1 MSEHNQK
8 VEPLRFEP
16 AAVSVADAE
25 GDASHILGRHRWKL
39 PLAASVLA
47 TLAVLVF
54 FWLPSQVNRDAVRA
68 AVAEGT
74 PTRPRTSSVE
84 VAPWLGAQLARQRKA
99 AQDILANLLEE
110 QFALEELQVDRWA
123 AEGFAAAQAEASAG
137 DELYRQQLFQEAS
150 EKYQAGLD
158 AMMAVSEQV
167 APLFAE
173 TLQTGEGHLTDGQAA
188 PAVQALELAV
198 ILRPDSPE
206 ANLALDRAHKLP
218 ALLELMSQA
227 DAAVETGD
235 LDAAK
240 ELLQQARTLDPI
252 HPRAKS
258 QLETVQGNILRRDFN
273 RAMSAGYQALDE
285 KRHDDAEQRFLEAR
299 KILPGAPEAE
309 TALVQTRTERT
320 QMQIDD
326 LAQQAEAAG
335 SQENWQQAVDAYQ
348 AILDTDS
355 SVVFARAGLIQAQ
368 TRARL
373 NESLNHAIEKP
384 ERLNDENIYRDTLA
398 LYRQAQGLEH
408 QGPSL
413 RKQLQ
418 DLEELLRLAIIP
430 VPVLLRSDERT
441 EVTVLK
447 VGQLGTFRN
456 RQLNLKPGTYTAVG
470 VRKGYRDVRRQFTV
484 AHSGDSPVV
493 EISCTERI

>member
-1 MSEHNQK
+1 
-8 VEPLRFEP
+8 
-16 AAVSVADAE
+16 
-25 GDASHILGRHRWKL
+25 
-39 PLAASVLA
+39 
-47 TLAVLVF
+47 
-54 FWLPSQVNRDAVRA
+54 
-68 AVAEGT
+68 
-74 PTRPRTSSVE
+74 
-84 VAPWLGAQLARQRKA
+84 
-99 AQDILANLLEE
+99 
-110 QFALEELQVDRWA
+110 
-123 AEGFAAAQAEASAG
+123 
-137 DELYRQQLFQEAS
+137 
-150 EKYQAGLD
+150 
-158 AMMAVSEQV
+158 
-167 APLFAE
+167 
-173 TLQTGEGHLTDGQAA
+173 
-188 PAVQALELAV
+188 
-198 ILRPDSPE
+198 
-206 ANLALDRAHKLP
+206 
-218 ALLELMSQA
+218 
-227 DAAVETGD
+227 
-235 LDAAK
+235 
-240 ELLQQARTLDPI
+240 
-252 HPRAKS
+252 
-258 QLETVQGNILRRDFN
+258 
-273 RAMSAGYQALDE
+273 MSAGYQALDE

-309 TALVQTRTERT
+309 TALVLTRTERT
-320 QMQIDD
+320 RMQIDD

-335 SQENWQQAVDAYQ
+335 SRENWQQAVDAYQ

-456 RQLNLKPGTYTAVG
+456 HRLNLKPGTYTAVG